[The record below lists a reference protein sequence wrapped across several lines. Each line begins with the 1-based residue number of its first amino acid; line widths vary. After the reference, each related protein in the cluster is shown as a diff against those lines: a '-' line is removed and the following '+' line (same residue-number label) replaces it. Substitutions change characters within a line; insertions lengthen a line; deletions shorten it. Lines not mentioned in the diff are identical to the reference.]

1 MSTKAASL
9 YAAAQRVLLATLLLL
24 SPGQSCAEEILVA
37 TASNFRQA
45 MAELAHQFE
54 QASGH
59 RITPIFGSTGK
70 HFAQIVNGAPFD
82 AFFAADAKRPIQL
95 EEQGLSVP
103 DSRFT
108 YAIGRLV
115 LWSPNAELVDP
126 QGQVLKQQDFNRLA
140 IANPRLAP
148 YGLAARQTLE
158 NLGLWQRL
166 EARLVRGENIAQ
178 AFLFVRSGNADLGLV
193 AWSQIKNQ
201 GEPVEGSFWRVPEE
215 LYAPIEQQAVLLKDN
230 DATRSFMAFI
240 RSSKAAKII
249 QNHGYATAARQS
261 PDVE

>member
-1 MSTKAASL
+1 MKL
-9 YAAAQRVLLATLLLL
+9 VLHKRFLLATLLLL
-24 SPGQSCAEEILVA
+24 TPGLSCAEEIRVA

-45 MAELAHQFE
+45 MTELARQFE
-54 QASGH
+54 QSSGH
-59 RITPIFGSTGK
+59 RVMPIFGSTGK

-82 AFFAADAKRPIQL
+82 AYFAADAKRPKQL
-95 EEQGLSVP
+95 EEQGLTIP

-115 LWSPNAELVDP
+115 LWSPDAELVNP
-126 QGQVLKQQDFNRLA
+126 QGDVLKQQGFKRLA

-158 NLGLWQRL
+158 NLGLWQNL
-166 EARLVRGENIAQ
+166 AARLVRGENVAQ

-193 AWSQIKNQ
+193 AWSQIKNE
-201 GEPVEGSFWRVPEE
+201 GEPVEGSFWRVPEK
-215 LYAPIEQQAVLLKDN
+215 LYAPIDQQAVLLKDN
-230 DATRSFMAFI
+230 EATRSFMAFI
-240 RSSKAAKII
+240 RSNKAAKII
-249 QNHGYATAARQS
+249 QNHGYATPVSQN